1 MFQNVEPM
9 VVDPVHEENEN
20 QEEEA
25 VIVENSNLVR
35 CCVVTDYNI

>member
-35 CCVVTDYNI
+35 CYVW